1 MRSEMIEWPQYTR
14 AFGSSIGNERGCTSR
29 IIFDGIVSNSDA
41 REFPIFNV
49 ALIDLDYSDF
59 GV

>member
-1 MRSEMIEWPQYTR
+1 MIEWPQYTR
-14 AFGSSIGNERGCTSR
+14 AFASSISNERGWTSR
-29 IIFDGIVSNSDA
+29 ITFDGIVSNSDE
-41 REFPIFNV
+41 REFPFFNV